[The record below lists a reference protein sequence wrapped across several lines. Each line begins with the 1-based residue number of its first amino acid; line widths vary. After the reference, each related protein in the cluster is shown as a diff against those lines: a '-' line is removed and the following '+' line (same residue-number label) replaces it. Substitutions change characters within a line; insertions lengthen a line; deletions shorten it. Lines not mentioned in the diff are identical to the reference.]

1 MKVPQLLAMVNL
13 FMLLFIIIISVVVLC
28 QKRTREI
35 VETCTWK
42 TGFSLKMSVL
52 FVWAVLSLSGVS
64 TFLYFNF

>member
-1 MKVPQLLAMVNL
+1 MVNL
-13 FMLLFIIIISVVVLC
+13 FMLLLIMVISVVALC

-35 VETCTWK
+35 VENCTWK
-42 TGFSLKMSVL
+42 TSFSLKMSIL